1 MDKRSA
7 LLEIDATLR
16 DRGFTPLRT
25 GLADYEG
32 SIDVHGRAVPVRVSI
47 PDVRFATRPVITLLD
62 REAVPVEALAH
73 IGDDDAICYSSA
85 AGIPVDLYAPGQAI
99 LRFLIEAA
107 ETLQR
112 SFRGRAVAE
121 IAEEYQD
128 YWWPKTTVRIMLPR
142 DGKPM
147 QDAKTTRLYVG
158 SEQHLR
164 VMTEAPSIAGYE
176 MRLDKK
182 GRLFRLGGRLAP
194 AVGIRKPANLDQ
206 LKLWYAAQATTGLT
220 WDQFYRA
227 LFDCDHVFLAA
238 ENAILGF
245 ELDLPADLATGV
257 RRGSIRKD
265 KLRGIAGLQ
274 SSRIGLSRLGGKW
287 AGIDRVVRR
296 NMGTAKNLEGLS
308 VAVIGCGTIGSH
320 LAKFLAQSGA
330 GCGARLHLFDKDV
343 LSEGNLGRHLLGFGD
358 IGKLKASA
366 VAAELMRFHPQIDV
380 VAHDVDALAEWR
392 MLSRADLLI
401 DATGDWN
408 VQNALNEAFLSAP
421 DKRPKALLHS
431 WVFMNGAGVQN
442 FLNLGDKFACF
453 RCLKPELNGAWRFP
467 VGVEQDELDLQPAT
481 CGDGVYIPF
490 SVDVPVIAAAL
501 TSRAAVDWAGGKPG
515 QRLRSQVTDPA
526 KGRHQKWQSPEP
538 SPHCPACRNRR
549 Q

>member
-1 MDKRSA
+1 MT
-7 LLEIDATLR
+7 DA
-16 DRGFTPLRT
+16 
-25 GLADYEG
+25 
-32 SIDVHGRAVPVRVSI
+32 
-47 PDVRFATRPVITLLD
+47 
-62 REAVPVEALAH
+62 
-73 IGDDDAICYSSA
+73 SS
-85 AGIPVDLYAPGQAI
+85 L
-99 LRFLIEAA
+99 
-107 ETLQR
+107 
-112 SFRGRAVAE
+112 
-121 IAEEYQD
+121 
-128 YWWPKTTVRIMLPR
+128 
-142 DGKPM
+142 
-147 QDAKTTRLYVG
+147 
-158 SEQHLR
+158 
-164 VMTEAPSIAGYE
+164 AGYE
-176 MRLDKK
+176 MRLNKK

-194 AVGIRKPANLDQ
+194 AVGIRKPVNLDQ
-206 LKLWYAAQATTGLT
+206 LKPWYAAQVTTGPT
-220 WDQFYRA
+220 WDQFYRS

-265 KLRGIAGLQ
+265 KLRGIAGRQ
-274 SSRIGLSRLGGKW
+274 GSRIKLSRLGGKW

-296 NMGTAKNLEGLS
+296 NMGTATNLEGLS

-358 IGKLKASA
+358 IGKLKAAA

-380 VAHDVDALAEWR
+380 VGHDVDALAEWR

-401 DATGDWN
+401 DATGEWN

-421 DKRPKALLHS
+421 DARPKALLHS
-431 WVFMNGAGVQN
+431 WVFMNGAGVQS

-453 RCLKPELNGAWRFP
+453 RCLKPELDGAWRFP

-538 SPHCPACRNRR
+538 SPHCPACRDRR